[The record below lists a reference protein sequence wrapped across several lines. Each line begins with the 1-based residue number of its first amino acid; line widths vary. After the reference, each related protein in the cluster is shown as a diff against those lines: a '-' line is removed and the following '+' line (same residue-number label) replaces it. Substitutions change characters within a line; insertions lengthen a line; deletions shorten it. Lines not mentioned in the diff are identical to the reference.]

1 VKSRDDSPVG
11 VAEPGGS
18 AVARPNR
25 RRRSLLTADRRS
37 LGGSLVTAGVLQ
49 LVLVASGVVVA
60 RSLGAEDR
68 GYLAL
73 LIVISGI
80 CTLVGSLGIFSA
92 TTYYMARDLERSRRI
107 VRSLLGQ
114 SIVQTAAT
122 LALQIALLIPI
133 VANDPRR
140 VQVAA
145 AISLLLTPG
154 LFAYGFGEA
163 ILLGQQ
169 RFTAFNIFRAVPTT
183 AYAAFVLLVFVL
195 GLADIVVVMT
205 IWAGANFLGGLLVLG
220 MAVRG
225 LPRSVPDGP
234 IPSPRTMT
242 GFGLRS
248 LIGSLSPI
256 EAFRADQAIV
266 GLFLNP
272 VALGLYVVAQAFT
285 NLPRVAAQSIGYVA
299 YPRIAASPD
308 DREARR
314 RLWKYFFVGAAVS
327 GLMAAALALV
337 APLLIGFFF
346 GNEFVAAVPVAQ
358 VLLIGSFFVAA
369 RRLLADG
376 MRGLGYPGLGTI
388 AEISCWIVLVPAVAV
403 LLPHGAMGVALA
415 LTIAWAVSFALAI
428 VFAVCA
434 GNVVVP
440 DGVSRLL
447 RPGPGLALFVAWAF
461 AVAAAGTAAT
471 ALPLRSTLV
480 IAIALVGALFFG
492 FCRGVLRARAERASA
507 EEAVA
512 PEPEPEVVRPV
523 SALDA
528 PDLPF
533 ARALYYLGLIL
544 LALLTVRVTGQV
556 TFSDVFFLFS
566 MAVACAELVILRRRV
581 PMPVPLL
588 LLGGMTIFTVGGL
601 LSSFESYAAFKSI
614 AIVCRLILLT
624 VFWFWLGTVVLT
636 RPAHVSKALVLWVV
650 SAAVCGT
657 GAILQFVAGD
667 VIPNTSPVFSRST
680 GFTAQPN
687 DLGGLTAIAFV
698 PALMLAAREGVSKPR
713 RLLGYL
719 MLLLVTAGLVLSGS
733 VGAMLAAA
741 AAIFVWFALQRRP
754 GRSLRVFGVMV
765 AAVLAITTFQSMRGA
780 QTPLSRLHHVTAKS
794 VGSAG
799 AGSLDSRIATY
810 RVAVAE
816 IKHDPFVGVG
826 LDLVSVTK
834 PFGIV
839 SYEYDVHNLII
850 GTWYK
855 AGLFGLIGMLV
866 VLYAVFKVGW
876 RAILETRSDSERMT
890 VAALLSSVAAF
901 VVFAMG
907 APVMFSRYGWIPAA
921 LLLALRAVQLRES
934 GAQSSAAERPR
945 QTRHLTAK
953 ASAYAVAPHS
963 SGLNPA

>member
-1 VKSRDDSPVG
+1 MKSAVHSRVT
-11 VAEPGGS
+11 VAEPGQPPV
-18 AVARPNR
+18 APARPR
-25 RRRSLLTADRRS
+25 RRWLLNADRRS

-49 LVLVASGVVVA
+49 LVLVVSGVIVA
-60 RSLGAEDR
+60 RSLGRDDR

-73 LIVISGI
+73 LIVVSGI

-92 TTYYMARDLERSRRI
+92 TTYYMARDLPKSRRI

-114 SIVQTAAT
+114 SAVQTAAT
-122 LALQIALLIPI
+122 IAVQVAVLVPI

-154 LFAYGFGEA
+154 LFAYGYGEA

-183 AYAAFVLLVFVL
+183 AYAAFVLLAFVL
-195 GLADIVVVMT
+195 GLANIVVVMA
-205 IWAGANFLGGLLVLG
+205 IWAGANFLGGLLALG
-220 MAVRG
+220 VAVRG
-225 LPRSVPDGP
+225 LPRAASDGP
-234 IPSPRTMT
+234 IPSRRTMT

-256 EAFRADQAIV
+256 EAFRADQAVV
-266 GLFLNP
+266 GLFLTP
-272 VALGLYVVAQAFT
+272 GALGLYVVAQAFT
-285 NLPRVAAQSIGYVA
+285 NLPRAAASSIGYVA

-308 DREARR
+308 DGEARR
-314 RLWKYFFVGAAVS
+314 RLWKYFLVGAAVS
-327 GLMAAALALV
+327 AVVVAGLALV
-337 APLLIGFFF
+337 VGKLTGLFYGSEYVVAVPIAQILLIGTFFS
-346 GNEFVAAVPVAQ
+346 AVRR
-358 VLLIGSFFVAA
+358 VLT
-369 RRLLADG
+369 DG

-388 AEISCWIVLVPAVAV
+388 AEISCWVVLVPAVAL
-403 LLPHGAMGVALA
+403 LLPHGATGVALA
-415 LTIAWAVSFALAI
+415 LTIAWAASLGVAI
-428 VFAVCA
+428 VFA
-434 GNVVVP
+434 
-440 DGVSRLL
+440 
-447 RPGPGLALFVAWAF
+447 AF
-461 AVAAAGTAAT
+461 AGKVVFTDRV
-471 ALPLRSTLV
+471 LRHLRTGPS
-480 IAIALVGALFFG
+480 IALVVVSIVVAATGGAAAALLPARQTLLIALAVAGALFFA
-492 FCRGVLRARAERASA
+492 FCRGALRRRTESA
-507 EEAVA
+507 PGEQPVA
-512 PEPEPEVVRPV
+512 PEPQPEVVRPV
-523 SALDA
+523 PSLDA

-544 LALLTVRVTGQV
+544 LALLTVRLTGQV

-581 PMPVPLL
+581 PMSVPLL

-601 LSSFESYAAFKSI
+601 LSSFESYAALKSV

-667 VIPNTSPVFSRST
+667 VIPNTSPVYSRST

-687 DLGGLTAIAFV
+687 DLGGITAIAFV

-713 RLLGYL
+713 RLLAYL

-733 VGAMLAAA
+733 VGAMFAAVA
-741 AAIFVWFALQRRP
+741 ATFVWFALQRKP
-754 GRSLRVFGVMV
+754 GRSLRVVGVMV
-765 AAVLAITTFQSMRGA
+765 AAVLAITVFQSARGA
-780 QTPLSRLHHVTAKS
+780 QTPLSRLHSVTAKR
-794 VGSAG
+794 VGTEG
-799 AGSLDSRIATY
+799 TGTLESRILTY

-816 IKHDPFVGVG
+816 IKRDPFIGVG

-839 SYEYDVHNLII
+839 SYEYDVHNLVL

-855 AGLFGLIGMLV
+855 AGIFGLIGMLV
-866 VLYAVFKVGW
+866 VLYAIFKVGW
-876 RAILETRSDSERMT
+876 RAILDTRNESERMMA
-890 VAALLSSVAAF
+890 AALLSALSAF

-907 APVMFSRYGWIPAA
+907 APVLFSRYGWITGA
-921 LLLALRAVQLRES
+921 LVLAFRAVQVRERGLQPS
-934 GAQSSAAERPR
+934 PVEHPR
-945 QTRHLTAK
+945 
-953 ASAYAVAPHS
+953 YVAVAAK
-963 SGLNPA
+963 PAGASLRARYAD